1 MCWSAEISLNTF
13 IFGVVCAII
22 VYALNVIPL
31 YVIIIIMSFTSMQL
45 LEYFVWTYIDDKK
58 INKILSYIGLF
69 LIFIQLF
76 LINYLSPNKKN
87 SRILLTAFFIILA
100 VVIIIQF
107 KNITFK
113 MTKGENGHLV
123 WHWLDLPTIWIVIL
137 LLFYVIPIII
147 KEEFISTLFI
157 IISITTSLYYYY
169 EYKTW
174 GTVWCYI
181 SNIAWIFFILK
192 SVFVLYSNGNRNTT
206 LRIRLYK

>member
-45 LEYFVWTYIDDKK
+45 LEYFAWTYIDDKK

-123 WHWLDLPTIWIVIL
+123 WHWLDLHIIWIIIGI
-137 LLFYVIPIII
+137 LFYLIPTYLTKSKNYLPFYFMLTTVIV
-147 KEEFISTLFI
+147 
-157 IISITTSLYYYY
+157 SLYYYY
-169 EYKTW
+169 KYKTW
-174 GTVWCYI
+174 GTMWCYF
-181 SNIAWIFFILK
+181 SNIMWIFLIIK
-192 SVFVLYSNGNRNTT
+192 SVLFKLNIYR
-206 LRIRLYK
+206 